1 MSLSHYIQ
9 CLKKLKI
16 DKAHG
21 IAPHKP
27 ILILSIIQ
35 LIENGVIQSNKIY
48 ITSNLVAVFKSNWS
62 LLVTTKHLPIFALP
76 FYHLK
81 SENFWKLHAK
91 AGYEKTL
98 ELKGI
103 LRSFNNLN
111 TAVEY
116 AEIDT
121 ELFELLKNKE
131 NRDILRFVLLD
142 KYFPGKNYD
151 LTSGDSRNDY
161 LKIISNEILEENP
174 KDYRKKIGEFKQR
187 MDSENYE
194 EEIFLRGNTFK
205 IEIPKIYNNT
215 CCISKLRIDATIS
228 VSMIDACHIIP
239 FSESNDDTISN
250 GITLCPNL
258 HRAFD
263 RGLITIDNN
272 YRVIVSRYFSE
283 SEMSPYQIKIFNG
296 KEIILPNNPKYYP
309 SLENFAN
316 HRAKFGF

>member
-9 CLKKLKI
+9 CLKELKI

-48 ITSNLVAVFKSNWS
+48 ITSNLVAAFKSNWS

-81 SENFWKLHAK
+81 SEKFWKLHAK

-116 AEIDT
+116 AEIDN
-121 ELFELLKNKE
+121 ELLDLLKIKE
-131 NRDILRFVLLD
+131 NGDILKFVILD
-142 KYFPGKNYD
+142 KYFPNKKYN
-151 LTSGDSRNDY
+151 LTSGDCSSDY
-161 LKIISNEILEENP
+161 LKKISNEILEENP
-174 KDYRKKIGEFKQR
+174 EDYRKTIDELRQKL
-187 MDSENYE
+187 DSENYE
-194 EEIFLRGNTFK
+194 EEIFLRGNAFK
-205 IEIPKIYNNT
+205 TEIPKIYNNT
-215 CCISKLRIDATIS
+215 CCISGLRIDATVS

-250 GITLCPNL
+250 GIALCPNL

-263 RGLITIDNN
+263 RGLITVANN
-272 YRVIVSRYFSE
+272 YRVIVSGYFSE

-309 SLENFAN
+309 SLENFAD